1 MVHKWY
7 TSRKV
12 EFFKIDKSFKSG
24 AGDGI
29 RTRNIQL
36 GKINIDTQSIQFYN
50 ALAVMENLK
59 PVCKWCAKYNIISLP
74 YASSEIP
81 P

>member
-1 MVHKWY
+1 MQIVCKPNNG
-7 TSRKV
+7 TLK
-12 EFFKIDKSFKSG
+12 KIYKLLKSG

-29 RTRNIQL
+29 RTRDIQL
-36 GKINIDTQSIQFYN
+36 GKINTDTQSIEFYN
-50 ALAVMENLK
+50 VLAVMENLK
-59 PVCKWCAKYNIISLP
+59 PVCKWYAKYNIISLP